1 MLDVGTKAPDFR
13 LPDQNGE
20 LHSLEQYKMNMQ
32 IFGTKKTVDTR
43 KAERY
48 FRERR
53 IKLQSV
59 ALK

>member
-1 MLDVGTKAPDFR
+1 
-13 LPDQNGE
+13 
-20 LHSLEQYKMNMQ
+20 MNMQ

-59 ALK
+59 DLKQKGLRYHERR